1 MRNALPVL
9 PDAAGTPRTKSDA
22 AREGRRAVTD
32 KLLSA
37 EETAGLL
44 GMSRSR
50 FYQVKRELGIPEYK
64 ISGLLKY
71 RESEIWTWVQSR
83 RTV

>member
-1 MRNALPVL
+1 MA
-9 PDAAGTPRTKSDA
+9 
-22 AREGRRAVTD
+22 D

-37 EETAGLL
+37 EETAEMI

-71 RESEIWTWVQSR
+71 RESEVWAWVASQR
-83 RTV
+83 VAVPDAA